1 MPKKKKWFFPLLV
14 VSGFLVALLIGLSLG
29 LSLAATRNIRNLENL
44 QEIKPALPTQIL
56 DKNGLLITQFFS
68 EEKREMIAID
78 EIPEYLIN
86 ALLTREDQHFYEHR
100 GFRVMYILT
109 AAWDIVTGRSFR
121 GGSTLTQQLAGH
133 LHADR
138 TDISLRRKLVE
149 LWWAIQLERQLTKNE
164 ILERYLNLMYFGHN
178 TYGVEAASQFYF
190 RHSARDITLA
200 ESAMLVIQL
209 ASPGRYSPINHP
221 NRARVI
227 QKEILDQMVELNL
240 VSRDE
245 ADQSFLEYW
254 ENYDYTR
261 SNRASAWFEREDQ
274 APYFSE
280 YVRQRLE
287 EQLLGSMDLYKEGL
301 VVYTTLDLRLQKV
314 ADEVMDKWIKWVNER
329 HQEQSDTRVVY
340 SDSIFLPVVDLLSLA
355 FDIEDI
361 RFAGSKQQAQAREIF
376 LKELNP
382 VSDVLASIFAL
393 DDLKYASRVAYARE
407 ANMSK
412 KTQVEGALISIDSH
426 TGHIL
431 AMVGGRKFE
440 STNQFNRAVQS
451 KVQPGS
457 SFKPLYYSAAMSSKQ
472 LTPATMI
479 VDAPV
484 VFWNDDGTPYV
495 PLNYKG
501 EWKGR
506 VLLRYALAHSMNIP
520 SLKVLDAIGF
530 DAAITRASR
539 MLGFDDPSEIEAVF
553 PRKYPLGLGVI
564 TVSPLQMARAFA
576 TFPNQG
582 REVEPLAIRYVEDRN
597 GRMILELEKE
607 LLTRQKRAGAA
618 LEIMT
623 PQTAYLMTNLLR
635 TTVESGTLNYAN
647 TYFGKIERP
656 IAGKTGTTQNW
667 SDAWTVGFTPQ
678 MTTAVWFG
686 FDERG
691 YSLGIN
697 LTGATSAGPAWAEY
711 MQSAHAGL
719 PVVDFTR
726 PQSGLI
732 DVRVCAVSG
741 QLPTRYCNQGTVT
754 ELFLT
759 GTEPREFCDY
769 HKYEAERAQEIKDNI
784 KNSLLFSDF
793 QSGDIQPPE
802 LDGMIFN
809 SLESELLPESQP
821 QELINPLLD

>member
-1 MPKKKKWFFPLLV
+1 MPKRKRWLFTLLV
-14 VSGFLVALLIGLSLG
+14 AGGFFIALVIGLTLG
-29 LSLAATRNIRNLENL
+29 LALAATRNIQNLENL

-56 DKNGLLITQFFS
+56 DKDGRLITQFFS
-68 EEKREMIAID
+68 EEKREIIAID

-190 RHSARDITLA
+190 KHSARDITLA
-200 ESAMLVIQL
+200 EATILVIQL

-221 NRARVI
+221 NRARVL
-227 QKEILDQMVELNL
+227 QKEILDQMVELDL
-240 VSRDE
+240 ATRDE

-261 SNRASAWFEREDQ
+261 SHRTSAWFEREDR

-280 YVRQRLE
+280 YVRQKLE

-301 VVYTTLDLRLQKV
+301 IVHTTLDLRLQAI
-314 ADEVMDKWIKWVNER
+314 ADEVMEKWIKWVNDR
-329 HQEQSDTRVVY
+329 HQAQSDTRLIY
-340 SDSIFLPVVDLLSLA
+340 ADSTFLPMVDLLSLA
-355 FDIEDI
+355 FDIDDI
-361 RFAGSKQQAQAREIF
+361 RFAGSKQQALARDIY
-376 LKELNP
+376 LRELNP
-382 VSDVLASIFAL
+382 VGDVLASIFAL
-393 DDLKYASRVAYARE
+393 DDLKYVARVAYARE
-407 ANMSK
+407 ADMSK

-457 SFKPLYYSAAMSSKQ
+457 SFKPLYYSAAMSSRQ
-472 LTPATMI
+472 LTPASMI

-520 SLKVLDAIGF
+520 SLKVLDTIGF
-530 DAAITRASR
+530 DAAITRTSR
-539 MLGFDDPSEIEAVF
+539 MLGFDDPAEIEAVF

-564 TVSPLQMARAFA
+564 TVSPLKMARAFA

-582 REVEPLAIRYVEDRN
+582 RALEPLAISYVEDRN
-597 GRMILELEKE
+597 GRIILEPGKE

-618 LEIMT
+618 LEIMS
-623 PQTAYLMTNLLR
+623 PQTAYLMTNLLQS
-635 TTVESGTLNYAN
+635 TVKSGTLNYAN
-647 TYFGKIERP
+647 TYFGKMERP
-656 IAGKTGTTQNW
+656 LAGKTGTTQNW

-711 MQSAHAGL
+711 MQAAHEDL
-719 PVVDFTR
+719 PVEDFIR

-732 DVRVCAVSG
+732 DVKVCAVSG
-741 QLPTRYCNQGTVT
+741 QLPTKYCNDATIT

-769 HKYEAERAQEIKDNI
+769 HKYEAEKAEEIKDNI
-784 KNSLLFSDF
+784 KNSLLFGDF
-793 QSGDIQPPE
+793 QSEGFPLPDLEGALINPLETE
-802 LDGMIFN
+802 LIPD
-809 SLESELLPESQP
+809 SQP
-821 QELINPLLD
+821 EELINPLLD